1 MRWNNFQGWWR
12 AGLILV
18 SCVGILRS
26 AAAGDDM
33 ALVAGGV
40 FTMGSDRV
48 ASADESAGVG
58 TNKPWYADERP
69 AHPVELPAFLIDRYE
84 TTGAQYL
91 QFVVATGH
99 TPPLLWMQN
108 GYLLKARRQE
118 LAKLDIERLRRLAVK
133 TFKIDAD
140 TRVMS
145 KEKLLAA
152 IDTRLSELDKEP
164 VTNVSWHDA
173 EAYCA
178 WAGKRLPKEAEWE
191 KAARGRDGLEFPW
204 GNQWAAGRSNAGE
217 EMWEDGVAPV
227 GSYPSDKSPY
237 GVYDLAGNVAEWV
250 QEWYQ
255 PYPGAE
261 YQSKDFGEKFKVV
274 RGAGWGREGHYA
286 MHQFQRAAYRFYL
299 PPEATLDDVGF
310 RCVKGVAAK
319 TAQPGG

>member
-18 SCVGILRS
+18 SCVGVLRG

-33 ALVAGGV
+33 VLVAGGV

-84 TTGAQYL
+84 TTDAQYL

-99 TPPLLWMQN
+99 TPPLLWVQN
-108 GYLLKARRQE
+108 GYLLSARRQE
-118 LAKLDIERLRRLAVK
+118 LAKLDIERLRHLAVK

-140 TRVMS
+140 TGVMS

-255 PYPGAE
+255 PYPGAD

-299 PPEATLDDVGF
+299 SPEATLDDVGF
-310 RCVKGVAAK
+310 RCVKEMPAK